1 MSLEVREIGSFDEL
15 MGFAPRW
22 REILTSSGEDDVF
35 LSPEWIRCWWKA
47 WGDLHGICSI
57 VVLRNGELVGLAPL
71 MLSSRGRV
79 KRWTKLQFLATGPSD
94 HLGVISK
101 DDDPEVLDAIWRH
114 VKGMSSWDVLELRE
128 LWASAPTLSSFQR
141 HFPEF
146 ESAKGVSLYADLSI
160 GEEAYYASS
169 PQIEKH
175 RKRYWKKLVRE
186 QGAEYREFRPGAD
199 LLPQLDEL
207 KRLNLKRWKDE
218 GTSPFASQRMVD
230 FLSYV
235 VGEDPGKLGVTFK
248 GIHIEDK
255 VIALNLGFEYRKR
268 YLYYIPGYDEEYARY
283 SPGSVLRAKILEA
296 CLEQRFD
303 QLDFL
308 RGSEQHKMQFN
319 AKDRGLMSVRVVRS
333 GVVRSFEAKL
343 REGDFS

>member
-15 MGFAPRW
+15 MSLTSRW
-22 REILTSSGEDDVF
+22 REILANSAEDDVF
-35 LSPEWIRCWWKA
+35 LCPEWIKCWWKA
-47 WGDLHGICSI
+47 WGDLHKVCSI
-57 VVLRNGELVGLAPL
+57 MVLRDGELVGLAPL

-79 KRWTKLQFLATGPSD
+79 KSWTKLQFLATGPSD
-94 HLGVISK
+94 HLGVIAK
-101 DDDPEVLDAIWRH
+101 DDDPEVLDVIWQY
-114 VKGMSSWDVLELRE
+114 VKEMSSWDVLELRE
-128 LWASAPTLSSFQR
+128 LWASAPTFSSFKS

-146 ESAKGVSLYADLSI
+146 ESVKGVSLYADLAI

-186 QGAEYREFRPGAD
+186 HGAQYREFRSGAD
-199 LLPQLDEL
+199 LLTQLQEL
-207 KRLNLKRWKDE
+207 KRLNMKRWQDE
-218 GTSPFASQRMVD
+218 GTSPFASPRMAN
-230 FLSYV
+230 FLTYV
-235 VGEDPGKLGVTFK
+235 VGENPGAMGVTFK
-248 GIHIEDK
+248 GIHIEDR
-255 VIALNLGFEYRKR
+255 VIASNLGFEYGKR

-296 CLEQRFD
+296 CLENRFD

-333 GVVRSFEAKL
+333 GVVRSLEARL